1 MMTENQI
8 GKIVVD
14 CAYKVHIELGPGLLE
29 STYEACLLYELNEVG
44 LSVQSQKALPVIYKD
59 VKLDIGY
66 RIDILVE
73 NKVIIEN
80 KSVDALNDVHMAQI
94 ISYLK
99 LSDCKLG
106 YLINFNVKYFKEG
119 IKRVVNNL

>member
-1 MMTENQI
+1 MTENEI

-14 CAYKVHIELGPGLLE
+14 CAFKVHQELGPGLLE
-29 STYEACLLYELNEVG
+29 STYEACLMFELKEAG
-44 LSVQSQKALPVIYKD
+44 LKVVSQRALPVIYKD
-59 VKLDIGY
+59 VKLEVGY
-66 RIDILVE
+66 RIDIMVN

-80 KSVDALNDVHMAQI
+80 KSVEALNDIHMAQI
-94 ISYLK
+94 ITYLK

-119 IKRVVNNL
+119 IRRVVNNL